1 MPRKI
6 DDLNAAAIQQYKEN
20 PVYFSENVLH
30 IKPWEK
36 QKQILNAVR
45 DYPRV
50 TVRSCNGIGKCGYAY
65 RFIDLY
71 DGTHCQMKDLIGK
84 TFNIPTFDTERK
96 FAVAHATDN
105 GIASVYRVTTS
116 SNRQLEVTGN
126 HKLYRAIA
134 ARNRGI
140 KPKVVGWTEVVDLT
154 IDDLLLVP
162 TKLEVNG
169 MISRDIDEVKLCGY
183 LIGDGGTTIN
193 PITFTQAAGI
203 AKTEFVNIVTSMN
216 CGYRMRDNYGL
227 LVVAGTFHGENRVL
241 DLVKQWKM
249 FGVKSKDKKFPAFV
263 WTLPNDQL
271 AVFLNRYFACD
282 GWATVRIDGSHKN
295 AHIGIT
301 SASEQ
306 MIKDVEIAMLR
317 MGISGRTRYKRV
329 KCNGK
334 YFDSWEWAVFDRVGI
349 NRFAEVVG
357 IYGKE
362 DAVNRCVEVANS
374 RKFDVMWQYIN
385 APEGYHWEF
394 IKSIEYIGEH
404 PTVCISVDDTHTY
417 VTNFVEHNSHTAAQV
432 IMWFL
437 YTHKNS
443 IVLNTAPTWRQVE
456 KLIWKEI
463 RINHRRAGNLGGTL
477 APKSPELQ
485 IDQDRWY
492 ASGISTNQPDR
503 FQGWHAKDILVVV
516 DEAAGVNEEIFDA
529 ISGVLTS
536 ENAKMLML
544 GNPTSIGGT
553 FYKSFSSG
561 EYKTFHISAW
571 MTPNFTHFKITRQDI
586 IDGTWKDKMGDKL
599 APYPWLIQPKW
610 VASQYK
616 MWGLDH
622 PAWQARIE
630 GNFPSVGEHTLLPL
644 DWIEAARNRGLDK
657 DAKS

>member
-1 MPRKI
+1 MMPRKI
-6 DDLNAAAIQQYKEN
+6 DDLNAATIQQYKEN
-20 PVYFSENVLH
+20 PVYFSENILH
-30 IKPWEK
+30 VKPWEK

-50 TVRSCNGIGKCGYAY
+50 SVRSSNGIGK
-65 RFIDLY
+65 
-71 DGTHCQMKDLIGK
+71 
-84 TFNIPTFDTERK
+84 
-96 FAVAHATDN
+96 
-105 GIASVYRVTTS
+105 
-116 SNRQLEVTGN
+116 SNV
-126 HKLYRAIA
+126 
-134 ARNRGI
+134 
-140 KPKVVGWTEVVDLT
+140 
-154 IDDLLLVP
+154 
-162 TKLEVNG
+162 
-169 MISRDIDEVKLCGY
+169 
-183 LIGDGGTTIN
+183 
-193 PITFTQAAGI
+193 
-203 AKTEFVNIVTSMN
+203 
-216 CGYRMRDNYGL
+216 
-227 LVVAGTFHGENRVL
+227 
-241 DLVKQWKM
+241 
-249 FGVKSKDKKFPAFV
+249 
-263 WTLPNDQL
+263 
-271 AVFLNRYFACD
+271 
-282 GWATVRIDGSHKN
+282 
-295 AHIGIT
+295 
-301 SASEQ
+301 
-306 MIKDVEIAMLR
+306 
-317 MGISGRTRYKRV
+317 
-329 KCNGK
+329 
-334 YFDSWEWAVFDRVGI
+334 
-349 NRFAEVVG
+349 
-357 IYGKE
+357 
-362 DAVNRCVEVANS
+362 
-374 RKFDVMWQYIN
+374 
-385 APEGYHWEF
+385 
-394 IKSIEYIGEH
+394 
-404 PTVCISVDDTHTY
+404 
-417 VTNFVEHNSHTAAQV
+417 AAQV

-463 RINHRRAGNLGGTL
+463 RINHQRAGILGGTL

-544 GNPTSIGGT
+544 GNPTSVGGT

-586 IDGTWKDKMGDKL
+586 IDGTWKDKMGDEL